1 MIFIGVVSNGLNS
14 IHGSHNLGKRSFC
27 SLININ
33 IPPLLNRSSPCAW
46 ICSSRFVSLSL
57 CDSLALAIQ
66 PLVWPTLG
74 IPNLNPSLC
83 NGPPSLLSFC
93 PLLSPGLSSLIGFLL
108 SLAARRSTSQEKHCQ
123 AHSFQSNARHQK
135 CDLKI

>member
-57 CDSLALAIQ
+57 CDSLALAIEA
-66 PLVWPTLG
+66 LVWPTLG
-74 IPNLNPSLC
+74 IPSLNPSLC
-83 NGPPSLLSFC
+83 NDPPSLLSFALC
-93 PLLSPGLSSLIGFLL
+93 YHQVSSLTGFYSHWRLEGQHPRKNT
-108 SLAARRSTSQEKHCQ
+108 ARPTPFNPMRAIRNE
-123 AHSFQSNARHQK
+123 
-135 CDLKI
+135 I